1 MDQLKTVYST
11 EIRVKQSRAAVIK
24 MPKMFDAFP
33 QPTIEWFAGGALIE
47 PNAKFAITK
56 EFDLVVLRADKA
68 DEKTYYVEASSIHTG
83 TKIRSKEIRLTVQD
97 SSHYEENFYQE
108 ETDDEIDLEFV
119 VKQID
124 TEAKLKHNFV
134 LSTRDRTLRS
144 TENKLV
150 QRPTVD

>member
-1 MDQLKTVYST
+1 ML
-11 EIRVKQSRAAVIK
+11 
-24 MPKMFDAFP
+24 
-33 QPTIEWFAGGALIE
+33 
-47 PNAKFAITK
+47 
-56 EFDLVVLRADKA
+56 DKA
-68 DEKTYYVEASSIHTG
+68 QIHPRSATYTSHGFSFDTAHIHTGSRIYKNHTFVLDTTQIHPVCKIYKIHTFVLHTAQIHTG